1 MNASQF
7 QEILKKADTLEK
19 SDILQLKKVQENF
32 PYFQIPHV
40 LVAKYEYQKQTQQVA
55 PALGLA
61 AITSPDRI
69 WLKKL
74 VEQESGSVEVSP
86 AEDLLP
92 EDQPEKPSQASRTHS
107 LKVLGEQLKGNS
119 VEREETPETEIVEKA
134 APPSPKRRTR
144 RAGAGDDLIETIK
157 KREKKTIVDSK
168 KKEQI
173 DLIKAFS
180 KKSIK
185 LATIKEIEANQ
196 NTENLAASSTQI
208 NDNLISESYAKL
220 LLKQNKKDKAIEI
233 YEKLGL
239 KFPDK
244 KAYFADLIENLK
256 NS

>member
-7 QEILKKADTLEK
+7 QEIIQKADSLEK

-40 LVAKYEYQKQTQQVA
+40 LIARYEFQKKSKSS
-55 PALGLA
+55 ALGMA

-74 VEQESGSVEVSP
+74 IEQKISASDTGSRKD
-86 AEDLLP
+86 DLLP
-92 EDQPEKPSQASRTHS
+92 EDQPEKPDQASRTQS
-107 LKVLGEQLKGNS
+107 LKALGDQLKG
-119 VEREETPETEIVEKA
+119 TAPQPEKPKSPEK
-134 APPSPKRRTR
+134 PKKRVKRP
-144 RAGAGDDLIETIK
+144 GAGEDLIETIK
-157 KREKKTIVDSK
+157 KKEKKQILDSK
-168 KKEQI
+168 KQEQI

-180 KKSIK
+180 KKDIK

-196 NTENLAASSTQI
+196 NTENLAAESTKI

-220 LLKQNKKDKAIEI
+220 LVKQDKQAKAIEI
-233 YEKLGL
+233 YKKLSL

-244 KAYFADLIENLK
+244 RAYFADLIENLK
-256 NS
+256 KS

>member
-40 LVAKYEYQKQTQQVA
+40 LIAKYEFQKKTNMA
-55 PALGLA
+55 ASSLGWA

-74 VEQESGSVEVSP
+74 VEQEVSNSATSP

-92 EDQPEKPSQASRTHS
+92 EDQPEKPSQASRTQS
-107 LKVLGEQLKGNS
+107 LKVLGEQLKGNKAEEPEKK
-119 VEREETPETEIVEKA
+119 VEEKPE
-134 APPSPKRRTR
+134 PPKPKRRTR
-144 RAGAGDDLIETIK
+144 RASAGDDLIETIK

-196 NTENLAASSTQI
+196 NTENLAANSTQI

>member
-40 LVAKYEYQKQTQQVA
+40 LIAKYEFQKKTNLA
-55 PALGLA
+55 ASSLGWA

-74 VEQESGSVEVSP
+74 IEQEQSNSETSP

-92 EDQPEKPSQASRTHS
+92 EDQPEKPSQASRTQS
-107 LKVLGEQLKGNS
+107 LKVLGEQLKGNKA
-119 VEREETPETEIVEKA
+119 EEPEHQKPEEKPEKTTPIRR
-134 APPSPKRRTR
+134 KRR
-144 RAGAGDDLIETIK
+144 ASAGDDLIETIK

-220 LLKQNKKDKAIEI
+220 FLKQNKKDKAIEI